1 MSIEVKQIILHQLY
15 LTDNRDG
22 TEPNMAGNE
31 ADSANK
37 QLSTRLRSQLLPV
50 NAEIQQMMLQLHQ
63 NYQSKALAY
72 GVFKGESQF
81 ARQLN
86 RFLENDLDFLDFSQQ
101 SAQNLA
107 RELSKYVFADSGT
120 FILCQYTFLATD
132 YLFIA
137 LLDSRHSML
146 VDEELDIQQTSYLN
160 IQQYDIAAR
169 LNLTELTLS
178 ASSDRYLSFIKG
190 RVGRKVSDFF
200 MDFLGADSGFD
211 PKQQNLTLLQAVD
224 DFCQQ
229 GELDSK
235 QIQEVKK
242 QAFDYCKGQLKV
254 GEEIVV
260 TELSD
265 TLPSLNQQNFS
276 QFSQEQAY
284 DLAES
289 FPPLSGALKSLTKYS
304 GSGKGVTLSFDA
316 ALLNERI
323 FWNEENDSLTIKGL
337 PANLRDQLQ
346 RFAKLQS

>member
-15 LTDNRDG
+15 LSENIAEKAAEK
-22 TEPNMAGNE
+22 TENQAENPT
-31 ADSANK
+31 
-37 QLSTRLRSQLLPV
+37 LTTRLRSQLLPV
-50 NAEIQQMMLQLHQ
+50 NDEIEQMMLQLHQ

-86 RFLENDLDFLDFSQQ
+86 RLMENELDFIAFSQQ
-101 SAQNLA
+101 SAQSLA
-107 RELSKYVFADSGT
+107 AELAKYVFADSGT

-132 YLFIA
+132 YLFLA

-146 VDEELDIQQTSYLN
+146 VDEELDIRHTSYLN

-169 LNLTELTLS
+169 LNLTELKLS
-178 ASSDRYLSFIKG
+178 AASNRYLSFIKG
-190 RVGRKVSDFF
+190 RVGRKISDFF
-200 MDFLGADSGFD
+200 MDFLGADGGFD

-229 GELDSK
+229 GELSSK

-254 GEEIVV
+254 GEEVV
-260 TELSD
+260 LAELSD

-276 QFSQEQAY
+276 QFSQQQQYE
-284 DLAES
+284 LADS

-323 FWNEENDSLTIKGL
+323 VWDEQSDSLTIKGL

-346 RFAKLQS
+346 RFAKSDA